1 MVKKLCEEAIHRRKS
16 GDCTWQTRHGNGGLL
31 QREERLD
38 AAAAH
43 TSCAPCRCLRLCQ
56 FAACTAWHLWTLR
69 WAALLGMMAS
79 PSYLSRLSCP
89 TRRDHKDHS
98 EVVYELEM
106 QLVSLLFQVGHLWAL
121 RWAALPGMMV
131 SPTHLSRL
139 SCPTRRDHKD
149 HSEVVY
155 EFEMQLVL
163 LLFQVA
169 ACTAWHLWTLRWG
182 VLPGMMASPSYLS
195 RLSCPTR
202 RDHKD
207 HSEVVYELEMQL
219 VPLLFRRQHAPIA
232 HVQQKPCRVRTTLAT
247 VATEVELASAILPTL
262 MVSARSSTRSSR
274 ACKRADRG
282 CWADEKAG
290 AEPVVPGA
298 AAACLL
304 L

>member
-56 FAACTAWHLWTLR
+56 F
-69 WAALLGMMAS
+69 
-79 PSYLSRLSCP
+79 
-89 TRRDHKDHS
+89 
-98 EVVYELEM
+98 
-106 QLVSLLFQVGHLWAL
+106 
-121 RWAALPGMMV
+121 
-131 SPTHLSRL
+131 
-139 SCPTRRDHKD
+139 
-149 HSEVVY
+149 
-155 EFEMQLVL
+155 
-163 LLFQVA
+163 A

-232 HVQQKPCRVRTTLAT
+232 HVQQKPCRVRTTSAT